1 MAPRD
6 KAVSTMP
13 KRVITFGEVLMRNAA
28 PRHERFT
35 QARQWELIYG
45 GTESNVAVALAHFG
59 VDAAFVT
66 AFPPN
71 ELGQA
76 AANYVRQ
83 YGVDTSQVLWRG
95 DRLGLYFLETGG
107 SVRPSKVIYDRKG
120 SSFSELRPGDID
132 WESVFDGADWFHFTG
147 ISAAVAES
155 TTAVCG
161 EAAAAAQASGLTV
174 SCDLNYRS
182 ALWSPD
188 EARKV
193 MRPLMANVDVLLG
206 GREDADLCLDV
217 KTPDTPGAGGLDHE
231 ACEKTIEALIGEF
244 GFSKVG
250 LTLRQGEFADFNDVS
265 GCYWDGSKSHRGRA
279 VELRGMVD
287 RVGGGDAF
295 SAAIIYA
302 NLEGWGGQ
310 RAVDFAVA
318 ANAIAHTFH
327 GDFNLASVEEVE
339 QIALGGGRIQR

>member
-1 MAPRD
+1 MVVTVA
-6 KAVSTMP
+6 

-35 QARQWELIYG
+35 QARQWELLYG

-83 YGVDTSQVLWRG
+83 FGVDTSEIVWRG

-107 SVRPSKVIYDRKG
+107 SVRASKVIYDRKG
-120 SSFSELRPGDID
+120 SAFSELQPGDID
-132 WESVFDGADWFHFTG
+132 WQTVFDGADWFHFTG
-147 ISAAVAES
+147 ISAAVSES
-155 TTAVCG
+155 AAAVCA
-161 EAAAAAQASGLTV
+161 EATAAAQAAGLTV

-182 ALWSPD
+182 ALWSP
-188 EARKV
+188 EESRRV

-206 GREDADLCLDV
+206 GREDADTCLDV
-217 KTPDTPGAGGLDHE
+217 STPNTPGAGGLDHE
-231 ACEKTIEALIGEF
+231 ACEATIKALIDEF
-244 GFSKVG
+244 GFSRVG
-250 LTLRQGEFADFNDVS
+250 LTLRQGDFADFNDVS
-265 GCYWDGSKSHRGRA
+265 GCYWDGSNSYRGRT

-295 SAAIIYA
+295 SAAIIYS

-318 ANAIAHTFH
+318 SNAIAHTFH

-339 QIALGGGRIQR
+339 QIAHGGGRIQR

>member
-1 MAPRD
+1 MA
-6 KAVSTMP
+6 
-13 KRVITFGEVLMRNAA
+13 KRVVTFGEVLMRNAA

-217 KTPDTPGAGGLDHE
+217 KTPDTPGADGLDHE
-231 ACEKTIEALIGEF
+231 ACEKTITVLVGEF

-265 GCYWDGSKSHRGRA
+265 ACYWDGSKSHRGRA

>member
-1 MAPRD
+1 MA
-6 KAVSTMP
+6 
-13 KRVITFGEVLMRNAA
+13 KRVVTFGEVLMRNAA

-132 WESVFDGADWFHFTG
+132 WQTVFDGADWFHFTG

-265 GCYWDGSKSHRGRA
+265 ACYWGGSKSHRGRA

>member
-1 MAPRD
+1 
-6 KAVSTMP
+6 MP

-83 YGVDTSQVLWRG
+83 YGVDTSEIIWRG
-95 DRLGLYFLETGG
+95 DRLGLYFLETGA

-120 SSFSELRPGDID
+120 SAFSELRPGDID
-132 WESVFDGADWFHFTG
+132 WQTVFDGADWFHFTG
-147 ISAAVAES
+147 ISAAVSES
-155 TTAVCG
+155 AAAVCG
-161 EAAAAAQASGLTV
+161 EATAAAQAAGLTV

-217 KTPDTPGAGGLDHE
+217 KTPNTPGAGGLDHE
-231 ACEKTIEALIGEF
+231 ACEKTIAALINEF

-265 GCYWDGSKSHRGRA
+265 ACYWDGSKSRRGRT

-302 NLEGWGGQ
+302 NLEGWDGQ

-327 GDFNLASVEEVE
+327 GDFNLATVEEVE
-339 QIALGGGRIQR
+339 HIALGGGRMQR

>member
-1 MAPRD
+1 VA
-6 KAVSTMP
+6 

-83 YGVDTSQVLWRG
+83 YGVDTSEIIWRG
-95 DRLGLYFLETGG
+95 DRLGLYFLETGA
-107 SVRPSKVIYDRKG
+107 SVRPSKVVYDRKG
-120 SSFSELRPGDID
+120 SAFSELRPGDID
-132 WESVFDGADWFHFTG
+132 WQTVFDGADWFHFTG
-147 ISAAVAES
+147 ISAAVSES
-155 TTAVCG
+155 AAAVCG
-161 EAAAAAQASGLTV
+161 EATAAAQAAGLTV

-217 KTPDTPGAGGLDHE
+217 KTPNTPGAGGLDHE
-231 ACEKTIEALIGEF
+231 ACEETIAALINEF

-265 GCYWDGSKSHRGRA
+265 ACYWDGSKSRRGRT

-295 SAAIIYA
+295 SAGIIYA
-302 NLEGWGGQ
+302 NLEGWDGQ

-327 GDFNLASVEEVE
+327 GDFNLATVEEVE
-339 QIALGGGRIQR
+339 HIALGGGRMQR